1 MGAANMSAG
10 LLSDIHAGT
19 VYGWIE
25 WIGCKADRV
34 NDGER
39 GRRVQVSREY
49 SSEMLHSVR
58 SWQQLCCGRSIM
70 FTSDTD
76 RRAEVKE

>member
-19 VYGWIE
+19 VYGWTE

-34 NDGER
+34 KD
-39 GRRVQVSREY
+39 RREQVSREY
-49 SSEMLHSVR
+49 SVEFSICRKRAASELRMVYDAYIGYGEYHVR
-58 SWQQLCCGRSIM
+58 
-70 FTSDTD
+70 
-76 RRAEVKE
+76 